1 MQHRPTRRRV
11 LAIAAIAAGLPL
23 PGVTKEASAAPL
35 VTWTGQV
42 LGTVG
47 TITLRHPDRVAAER
61 IVARSVAE
69 LHRLE
74 ALFSLYRQDSLL
86 VELNR
91 RGVLD
96 APPPEMR
103 QILQAALRVARLTGG
118 AFDPTVQP
126 LWQLYRT
133 HFAERGAD
141 PAGPPAEVVEEALR
155 RVGHQHL
162 HVGRDAIVFAQRG
175 MAVTLNGIAQG
186 YITDRVV
193 GLLRAEG
200 VAHTLVDLGEAR
212 ATGVHSAE
220 RPWRVALQDPAA
232 PDRPWK
238 TLDLT
243 DRALA
248 SSGDDGFVFDAAGR
262 FTHILDPATAR
273 SPRRYRAVSVVAPD
287 ATMADALSTAAALM
301 PEDAIA
307 ATLRELPMVEAHILR
322 HDSSSLVLAGRA
334 APLPSPG

>member
-1 MQHRPTRRRV
+1 MERRRL
-11 LAIAAIAAGLPL
+11 LAIAAFAAGVPMS
-23 PGVTKEASAAPL
+23 GRAAGEGAPL
-35 VTWTGQV
+35 VTWTGEV

-47 TITLRHPDRVAAER
+47 SIALRHPDRAAAER

-74 ALFSLYRQDSLL
+74 GLFSLYRPESLL

-91 RGVLD
+91 RGVLV

-103 QILQAALRVARLTGG
+103 RLLEAALRFADLTGG

-126 LWQLYRT
+126 LWDLYRA
-133 HFAERGAD
+133 HFAQPGAD
-141 PAGPPAEVVEEALR
+141 PAGPPAAAVAEALG
-155 RVGHQHL
+155 RVGHRHL
-162 HVGRDAIVFAQRG
+162 HVGPDAVVLAKRG

-186 YITDRVV
+186 FITDQVV
-193 GLLRAEG
+193 ALLRNEG

-212 ATGVHSAE
+212 ALGVRSAA
-220 RPWRVALQDPAA
+220 RAWRVALEDPAV

-238 TLDLT
+238 TIDLV

-248 SSGDDGFVFDAAGR
+248 SSGDEGFVFDPAGR
-262 FTHILDPATAR
+262 FTHLFDPRTAR

-287 ATMADALSTAAALM
+287 ATTADALSTAFALM
-301 PEDAIA
+301 TEDAMA
-307 ATLRELPMVEAHILR
+307 ATLRGLPGIEAHCLR
-322 HDSSSLVLAGRA
+322 HDGTVATLRGA
-334 APLPSPG
+334 